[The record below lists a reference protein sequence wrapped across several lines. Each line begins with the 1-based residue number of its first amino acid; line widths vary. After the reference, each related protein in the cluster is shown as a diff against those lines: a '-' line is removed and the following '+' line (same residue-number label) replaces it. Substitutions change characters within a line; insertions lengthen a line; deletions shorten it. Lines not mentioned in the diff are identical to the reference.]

1 MKKINTSALDSLFAA
16 IAATRELYLP
26 VRHEKEVSYTLW
38 SEGTKYAADAL
49 NTVKSPKGL
58 FFPQSEDLYAMKTA
72 EGGRKIELIDQG
84 YKGGDFAVFGVRAC
98 DAASFAILDRV
109 FLSDPVDAY
118 YKARR
123 EAGVV
128 ITVACSEPETSCFCH
143 TFGIDNAEPAGDVAC
158 IFAGEVLYLDAKTE
172 KGGAFLASLALSELC
187 DADAADLKTVE
198 SAKDKAHANM
208 AKTPL
213 YDLTTDGF
221 GAGKTKELFD
231 SPKWAEL
238 SEACLGCGTC
248 TFVCPTCQC
257 YDIRDYDT
265 GKGIQRYRCWDSCMY
280 SAFTLM
286 SAGQPRLTQVER
298 FRQRFMH
305 KLVYYPENNE
315 GVFSCVGCGRCVN
328 KCPQALNIVKVMRAL
343 GKESK

>member
-1 MKKINTSALDSLFAA
+1 MKKIKTSALDRFFAA

-26 VRHEKEVSYTLW
+26 VKGEKDVSYKLW
-38 SEGTKYAADAL
+38 SEGTEYAADAL
-49 NTVKSPKGL
+49 NTVKSPKDL
-58 FFPQSEDLYAMKTA
+58 FFPQSENLYAMKTA
-72 EGGRKIELIDQG
+72 EGGRKIELIDNSNTG
-84 YKGGDFAVFGVRAC
+84 SDFAVFGVRAC
-98 DAASFAILDRV
+98 DAASFGILDRV
-109 FLSDPVDAY
+109 FLSNPVDAY

-123 EAGVV
+123 EKGVV
-128 ITVACSEPETSCFCH
+128 ITVACREPETSCFCH
-143 TFGIDNAEPAGDVAC
+143 TFGIDPAEPAGDISC
-158 IFAGEVLYLDAKTE
+158 IFAGDHLYLDAKTE
-172 KGGAFLASLALSELC
+172 KGAALLGSLDVLDDAT
-187 DADAADLKTVE
+187 DADLGTVE
-198 SAKDKAHANM
+198 AEKAVARGNL

-213 YDLTTDGF
+213 YDLTTEGF
-221 GAGKTKELFD
+221 GAGKTMELFN

-265 GKGIQRYRCWDSCMY
+265 GSGIQRYRCWDSCMY
-280 SAFTLM
+280 SGFTLM

-315 GVFSCVGCGRCVN
+315 GVFSCVGCGRCVA
-328 KCPQALNIVKVMRAL
+328 KCPQHLNIVKVMRAM
-343 GKESK
+343 GKEQK